1 MPKNDPPED
10 SLKNDNPAEGKA
22 SGRTVMLK
30 NTENKYNSYD
40 YSNTEKMVPA
50 RIRGSGPSFKMH
62 HPVVIFTFYLFA
74 IGICMFT
81 MSPYFIASAYAAAG
95 LFSVLLTGRRAI
107 RYNLTVTAWTVVL
120 MTTINALFTHN
131 GSTPLFYAGRNA
143 VTREAIIFGLAASF
157 VLVTVIIWFTTFNII
172 ITTEKVLF
180 LFGRVSP
187 VLGLTL
193 SMALRFF
200 PLLRKRFEQIR
211 AGQKCLGRDARTK
224 GISAR
229 LHLYGKELSIL
240 LSWSLEASLETSDSM
255 SARGYGLSGRTNY
268 HLFRFAGRDAI
279 LLILICL
286 LGLMTIVGLI
296 AAPETVSF
304 YPVYRPAKPVGPLLA
319 ALLSYTA
326 LLLIPSV
333 SVIASSARERT
344 PFRAQ

>member
-1 MPKNDPPED
+1 
-10 SLKNDNPAEGKA
+10 
-22 SGRTVMLK
+22 MLK
-30 NTENKYNSYD
+30 NTENKYNSYG

>member
-1 MPKNDPPED
+1 
-10 SLKNDNPAEGKA
+10 
-22 SGRTVMLK
+22 
-30 NTENKYNSYD
+30 
-40 YSNTEKMVPA
+40 
-50 RIRGSGPSFKMH
+50 
-62 HPVVIFTFYLFA
+62 
-74 IGICMFT
+74 
-81 MSPYFIASAYAAAG
+81 
-95 LFSVLLTGRRAI
+95 
-107 RYNLTVTAWTVVL
+107 
-120 MTTINALFTHN
+120 
-131 GSTPLFYAGRNA
+131 
-143 VTREAIIFGLAASF
+143 
-157 VLVTVIIWFTTFNII
+157 
-172 ITTEKVLF
+172 
-180 LFGRVSP
+180 
-187 VLGLTL
+187 
-193 SMALRFF
+193 MALRFF